1 MDKDKRN
8 LAMDLTVKHE
18 RFGSSMKV
26 TNGTLCVR
34 LANRDRPIE
43 QEAREK
49 IAKHRNLYN
58 LLPGDI
64 GFLPLVV
71 STSGRLNADFIR
83 LVYRVCTPR
92 RRPGILISMPST
104 LSMLRMDTRRT
115 RCWVST

>member
-1 MDKDKRN
+1 
-8 LAMDLTVKHE
+8 MDLTVKHE

-83 LVYRVCTPR
+83 LTPS
-92 RRPGILISMPST
+92 LQHAFH
-104 LSMLRMDTRRT
+104 RT
-115 RCWVST
+115 DSRTAQICGGDDLFCHPKIKI